1 MSYKVICA
9 FGDSITNG
17 YWDDEGKGG
26 WFGRL
31 QQHIAPAYPYKFGFN
46 NLAQDGD
53 RSFDVMHRIQ
63 SELAAR
69 TPDFVILAVGINDLI
84 RWHSVDTPLE
94 MSDTLI
100 DEIWDK
106 IFARLKPFNVR
117 VMVQAVLPVAESRFP
132 NDGGAGRKLYHL
144 NADVE
149 RYNTRLKAAA
159 AAAGHPFFDIYT
171 PAQAAGWID
180 HVYDGGHPNARGH
193 QFIADHVFAELK
205 RQGWLN

>member
-1 MSYKVICA
+1 MSYQVICA

-17 YWDDEGKGG
+17 YWDEEGKGG

-31 QQHIAPAYPYKFGFN
+31 QQLIASAFPYKFGFN

-53 RSFDVMHRIQ
+53 RSFDVMHRLQ
-63 SELAAR
+63 SESAAR
-69 TPDFVILAVGINDLI
+69 TPDIILLAVGINDLI
-84 RWHSVDTPLE
+84 RWSSPDAPLE
-94 MSDTLI
+94 MTDTLI

-106 IFARLKPFNVR
+106 IFVQVKRNGARCL
-117 VMVQAVLPVAESRFP
+117 VQSVLPVAESRFP
-132 NDGGAGRKLYHL
+132 NDGGGGRKLYHL

-149 RYNTRLKAAA
+149 RYNARLKIAAEK
-159 AAAGHPFFDIYT
+159 AGHAFFDIYS

-193 QFIADHVFAELK
+193 QFVADRVFAELK
-205 RQGWLN
+205 RLGWLA

>member
-1 MSYKVICA
+1 MSYQVICA

-17 YWDDEGKGG
+17 YWDEEGQGG

-31 QQHIAPAYPYKFGFN
+31 QQLIAPAYPYKFGFN

-53 RSFDVMHRIQ
+53 RSFDVLHRLQ
-63 SELAAR
+63 SEASAR
-69 TPDFVILAVGINDLI
+69 TPDIVLLAVGINDLI
-84 RWHSVDTPLE
+84 RWHSPATPLE
-94 MSDTLI
+94 MAETLI

-106 IFARLKPFNVR
+106 IFARLQKLGSR
-117 VMVQAVLPVAESRFP
+117 VLVQSVLPVAESRFP
-132 NDGGAGRKLYHL
+132 NDGGGGRKLYHL

-149 RYNTRLKAAA
+149 HYNTRLKKATL
-159 AAAGHPFFDIYT
+159 AAGHSFFDVYT

-193 QFIADHVFAELK
+193 QFIASHVFTELQ
-205 RQGWLN
+205 RLGWVS

>member
-31 QQHIAPAYPYKFGFN
+31 QQLIAPAYPYKFGYN

-94 MSDTLI
+94 MTDTLI

-106 IFARLKPFNVR
+106 IFARLKPYNVR
-117 VMVQAVLPVAESRFP
+117 VLVQSVLPVAESRFP
-132 NDGGAGRKLYHL
+132 NDGDGGRKLYHL

-159 AAAGHPFFDIYT
+159 LAAGHAFFDIYT

-205 RQGWLN
+205 RLGWFA